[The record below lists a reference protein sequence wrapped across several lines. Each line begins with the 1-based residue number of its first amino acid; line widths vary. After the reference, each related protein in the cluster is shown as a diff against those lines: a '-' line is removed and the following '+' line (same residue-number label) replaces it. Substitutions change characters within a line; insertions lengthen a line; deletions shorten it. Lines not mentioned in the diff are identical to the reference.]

1 MALTNRNT
9 AMKLILL
16 TGAAGGVAQMIR
28 PLLRQ
33 HYRLRLSDRQ
43 PVADLQPGEESA
55 PADLGDMAALGR
67 AVAGVDGI
75 VNLGGFSL
83 ESDWE
88 TIRAANIDGAYNLFE
103 AARLA
108 GVRRIVFASSNH
120 AVGYHPRS
128 RTIPVDTTVRPDTRY
143 GLSKAFGEALGSLY
157 ADKYGAEVLSVRI
170 GHIGLKPKSVRD
182 LAIWLSPRD
191 FVQLIRIG
199 LEMPGLRHEIV
210 YGMSDNARAWW
221 DGANARRL
229 GYRPED
235 RAEDHAAEVLAA
247 DAGPSGDP
255 RVDLNQGGLFCVAE
269 AMQMPNRDKGEAVD

>member
-1 MALTNRNT
+1 
-9 AMKLILL
+9 MKLILL

-28 PLLRQ
+28 PLLRE
-33 HYRLRLSDRQ
+33 HYRLRLSDRK
-43 PVADLQPGEESA
+43 PVADLAPGDESA
-55 PADLGDMAALGR
+55 PADLGDTAALGR

-75 VNLGGFSL
+75 VHLGGFSL
-83 ESDWE
+83 ESDWQ
-88 TIRAANIDGAYNLFE
+88 TIRDANIDGAYNVFE

-120 AVGYHPRS
+120 AMGYYPRTE
-128 RTIPVDTTVRPDTRY
+128 TIPVDTTVRPDTRY

-170 GHIGLKPKSVRD
+170 GHLVPKPRNIRD

-191 FVQLIRIG
+191 FVQLVRIG
-199 LEMPGLRHEIV
+199 LEAPNLRHEIV

-235 RAEDHAAEVLAA
+235 KAEDYAAEVLAA
-247 DAGPSGDP
+247 DPGPTGDH
-255 RVDLNQGGLFCVAE
+255 RIDHHQGGSFCTAE
-269 AMQMPNRDKGEAVD
+269 SMKMPNRRKGGPVD